1 MTEDKAASTEGK
13 PTPKAVPK
21 EERERRKQVRRRWQL
36 LQRVRQAV
44 QLLLLALFL
53 FLVYQTTRK
62 GVDSLPV
69 NLFSRFDPL
78 MALVSMVAARKFITN
93 MIPALVTIVVT
104 LALGRVWCGWICP
117 MGTVLDLYGP
127 RQTPR
132 LPEWFR
138 KIKYFLFFAVLT
150 GALLGSLAVLW
161 LDPITIFVRPLAG
174 AVYPAI
180 LRQTTPVTVTKT
192 LTSTATVADKVVKAG
207 VPTAPKPFI
216 YPLLA
221 VPLVILLALNL
232 LGRRF
237 WCRYLCP
244 LGAWVALLSKFAWF
258 KRNVS
263 DACVACKACSKAC
276 PMQTIDQNKH
286 FESDPGECLQCW
298 TCFSKCPT
306 AAIYYEGKASAG
318 FGHSYDPSRRQMLA
332 SLVVGVGGTLLLKSD
347 MLKKKYA
354 YLIRPPGAKE
364 DEFLS
369 KCIRCGQCV
378 KGCPNNALHLSGV
391 MGGLESL
398 WTPILIPR
406 IGPCDYGCNT
416 CGKVCPTQ
424 AIPKLSLEE
433 KRKAVLGTAV
443 LNTDTCIRCLICIK
457 ECPVQGALVK
467 GKIEGKKG
475 DYPLV
480 NANLC
485 IGCGVCEYVCPVKG
499 EAAIRVHAPGA

>member
-1 MTEDKAASTEGK
+1 
-13 PTPKAVPK
+13 
-21 EERERRKQVRRRWQL
+21 L
-36 LQRVRQAV
+36 
-44 QLLLLALFL
+44 
-53 FLVYQTTRK
+53 
-62 GVDSLPV
+62 
-69 NLFSRFDPL
+69 
-78 MALVSMVAARKFITN
+78 
-93 MIPALVTIVVT
+93 
-104 LALGRVWCGWICP
+104 
-117 MGTVLDLYGP
+117 
-127 RQTPR
+127 
-132 LPEWFR
+132 
-138 KIKYFLFFAVLT
+138 
-150 GALLGSLAVLW
+150 
-161 LDPITIFVRPLAG
+161 
-174 AVYPAI
+174 
-180 LRQTTPVTVTKT
+180 
-192 LTSTATVADKVVKAG
+192 
-207 VPTAPKPFI
+207 
-216 YPLLA
+216 
-221 VPLVILLALNL
+221 
-232 LGRRF
+232 
-237 WCRYLCP
+237 
-244 LGAWVALLSKFAWF
+244 
-258 KRNVS
+258 
-263 DACVACKACSKAC
+263 
-276 PMQTIDQNKH
+276 
-286 FESDPGECLQCW
+286 CW

-378 KGCPNNALHLSGV
+378 KGCPNNALHPSGV

-398 WTPILIPR
+398 WTPILIPS

-433 KRKAVLGTAV
+433 KRKTVLGTAV